1 MRRGQL
7 VLVVPADLGVFAVLL
22 SRTGRQ
28 ELRDQTAR
36 ELGPVLA
43 EEAARGVPL
52 LRTLEVFLD
61 QGRRPTATASALR
74 VHVNTVYQ
82 RLTALDRLLGRE
94 WRERALELQVLLR
107 LRRAAEDLD
116 DA

>member
-1 MRRGQL
+1 MHRGQL

-52 LRTLEVFLD
+52 LR
-61 QGRRPTATASALR
+61 
-74 VHVNTVYQ
+74 
-82 RLTALDRLLGRE
+82 
-94 WRERALELQVLLR
+94 ALELQVLLR